1 MTDSPQKKPP
11 RRVTYV
17 VQRGGVTLE
26 HADAVLRESGVRSTA
41 ELRDEEEHKAP
52 DREPG
57 R

>member
-1 MTDSPQKKPP
+1 MSDPRQKKPP
-11 RRVTYV
+11 RRVRY
-17 VQRGGVTLE
+17 TLSR
-26 HADAVLRESGVRSTA
+26 AIAVLEEAGVRSTA